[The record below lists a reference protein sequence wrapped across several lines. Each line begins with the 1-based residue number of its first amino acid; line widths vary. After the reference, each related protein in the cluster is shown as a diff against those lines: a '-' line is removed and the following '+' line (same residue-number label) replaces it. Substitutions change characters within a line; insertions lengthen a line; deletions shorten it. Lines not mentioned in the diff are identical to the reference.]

1 MVIVLMGVAGAGKTT
16 IGQKLS
22 SELGWKFYDADDYH
36 TRASIEKMKHGLP
49 LNDADREPWL
59 EILRA
64 LIRDCLEHE
73 EDAVLACSALRKSY
87 RDFLLIDERVK
98 LIYLKGSYELIQER
112 LRNRVEHFMKPSMLD
127 SQFDALE
134 EPEPSAHLDASQ
146 SQEEIIKEIRS
157 RLGK

>member
-22 SELGWKFYDADDYH
+22 AELGWKFYDADDYH
-36 TRASIEKMKHGLP
+36 TRVSIEKMKQGLP

-59 EILRA
+59 ETLRA
-64 LIRDCLEHE
+64 IIRGCLEHE
-73 EDAVLACSALRKSY
+73 EDAVLACSALKKSY
-87 RDFLLIDERVK
+87 RDFLLIDERVR

-112 LRNRVEHFMKPSMLD
+112 LLNREEHFMKPSMLD

-134 EPEPSAHLDASQ
+134 EPEPSAHIDASQ
-146 SQEEIIKEIRS
+146 PPEEIIKEIRS
-157 RLGK
+157 RFVK